1 MRWLAITFLLALSLR
16 MVVVAA
22 SYRAVAANVDHYSQF
37 GAEMGWTAR
46 SIASGLGFSSPYIR
60 LTGPTALMPPIYPYL
75 LAGIFRVLGIYTAPA
90 AFMALGLNALFSSL
104 TCIPIF
110 FFTRNALDTRLARI
124 ASLAWA
130 VYPFSIYFGAS
141 RVWDYALTSLLFS
154 CCLLAAQKLHL
165 RGSLAWAGFG
175 LLYGVAAL
183 CNPSIVSLLP
193 LFLLIAICKV
203 RRIEGPWV
211 RNGLLATVGFL
222 VVCMPWV
229 VNREHTLHAR
239 FFMRDGFWGEFYAG
253 NNGDTFKSNTEWAH
267 PASNP
272 VEMNEYAAK
281 GEIGY
286 MAAKKTL
293 AMAWVRGHPFEFAW
307 LCVRRAAAFWLG
319 IWSLTPKYL
328 AAEPMDYGNIPFCL
342 FLTWAMLRGIG
353 RWWRED
359 AASVLPFVFTLMI
372 FPLPY
377 YLSHSSPDYRQ
388 PIEPVILMLVCVG
401 LFGARS
407 PYAAESESELETAV
421 LTA

>member
-1 MRWLAITFLLALSLR
+1 
-16 MVVVAA
+16 MVVVVA
-22 SYRAVAANVDHYSQF
+22 SYRYVAANVDQYSQF

-60 LTGPTALMPPIYPYL
+60 LTGPTALMPPLYPYL
-75 LAGIFRVLGIYTAPA
+75 LAGIFRILGIYTAPA

-104 TCIPIF
+104 TCVPIF
-110 FFTRNALDTRLARI
+110 FFTRNALDTHLARI

-130 VYPFSIYFGAS
+130 IYPFSIYFGAS

-165 RGSLAWAGFG
+165 RGWLAWAGFG
-175 LLYGVAAL
+175 MLYGVTAL
-183 CNPSIVSLLP
+183 CNPSVVSLLP
-193 LFLLIAICKV
+193 FFLLIALYKV
-203 RRIEGPWV
+203 WRVDIRWL
-211 RNGLLATVGFL
+211 RKGLLASVGFF

-229 VNREHTLHAR
+229 VNREHALHAS

-253 NNGDTFKSNTEWAH
+253 NNGDTFKSNTEWTH

-272 VEMNEYAAK
+272 AEMNEYAAK

-293 AMAWVRGHPFEFAW
+293 AAAWVSHHKLEFGW
-307 LCVRRAAAFWLG
+307 LCVRRAGAFWLG
-319 IWSLTPKYL
+319 VWSVSPRYL
-328 AAEPMDYGNIPFCL
+328 AAEPTDLGNIPFCL
-342 FLTWAMLRGIG
+342 FLTWAMCSGIR
-353 RWWRED
+353 RWWHED
-359 AASVLPFVFTLMI
+359 AGSVLPFVAALVI

-388 PIEPVILMLVCVG
+388 PIEPIILMLVCVG
-401 LFGARS
+401 LFGTGSAFAV
-407 PYAAESESELETAV
+407 AAETELETAV